1 MTWWII
7 SLITLLIYQMICFVI
22 ILILETISPSKAD
35 DFAYYLCCGLAF
47 LPFILIIKAIKSIR
61 NHIRFKYG
69 IILVQKNREDIYHNE
84 FVPCIAKYKD
94 IEHFENSSNWHIYRK
109 YPTKAMLKAGYTE
122 KNEVTGEVTIRT
134 YDLKMISDDELEK
147 VKTEPNCFHCKY
159 EDTDECTEDEPR
171 CGYHDWNGYKPK

>member
-1 MTWWII
+1 MSWWLI
-7 SLITLLIYQMICFVI
+7 SLLTILVYQLICLII
-22 ILILETISPSKAD
+22 ILFFEASNSRSDDLAD
-35 DFAYYLCCGLAF
+35 YLCCGLF
-47 LPFILIIKAIKSIR
+47 ILPFMIIIKSIKAIR

-134 YDLKMISDDELEK
+134 YDLKMIPDDELEK
-147 VKTEPNCFHCKY
+147 VKTEPNYFHCKY